1 MPITGYSNTISVT
14 TLAPSLLLDL
24 YPSAAAAFS
33 VRKLR
38 NAYTG
43 SAIRV
48 RRSSD
53 NAEQDIG
60 FSGGNLDTSAL
71 TSFCSGTNG
80 FVTTWYDQSGNGVN
94 ISTSIASEQPLIVQT
109 GVVNLVNSKPA
120 LQYGHNSLYNRLIG
134 AYSTPQPYFSNTL
147 QSTYSVFNFW
157 NFVNG
162 TYPRLFTQ
170 NDNNGT
176 GANGYDYQ
184 QGLLPLLQNASQNII
199 AQYVGGMAN
208 FANDITINLLTQY
221 LNASYKTSNV
231 SVSFGIQNNAL
242 ISQNVS
248 TMTYPTNQ
256 ITHIGIGGAIA
267 SPKTEIGYFNMQE
280 SINYYTDNSAD
291 RTAIQTN
298 INDYYGIY

>member
-1 MPITGYSNTISVT
+1 MLTGYSNTITVT

-24 YPSAAAAFS
+24 YPNAAAAFS

-38 NAYTG
+38 TAYTG

-60 FSGGNLDTSAL
+60 FSSGNLDTTAL

-162 TYPRLFTQ
+162 SYPRLFTQ

-176 GANGYDYQ
+176 GVSGYDYQ
-184 QGLLPLLQNASQNII
+184 QGMIPLLQNASSNQI
-199 AQYVGGMAN
+199 AQYTGSFRN
-208 FANDITINLLTQY
+208 YTSINVNTQY
-221 LNASYKTSNV
+221 LNASYKNSSTLT
-231 SVSFGIQNNAL
+231 SFGIQNNAL
-242 ISQNVS
+242 ITFNGSSIQ
-248 TMTYPTNQ
+248 YPTNQ
-256 ITHIGIGGAIA
+256 ITHIAIGGAIA
-267 SPKTEIGYFNMQE
+267 LNKTEIGYFNMQE
-280 SINYYTDNSAD
+280 SINYYTDNSAN